1 MYLHVSNARNEA
13 VGPVSDVLGRCSQAH
28 VLVRSARPIPLRPPC
43 LPCSDVAKRKFSV
56 GLDVQSMPLST
67 ALMLRHPVLLAQ
79 VPNVKNV
86 QERSMAGIAGELARL
101 QAAAAAG
108 RLKAED
114 LAGGTLTVSNIGAIG
129 GTYATPLV
137 NVPEVAIVA
146 LGRCPAYPA
155 LEALCL

>member
-1 MYLHVSNARNEA
+1 M
-13 VGPVSDVLGRCSQAH
+13 
-28 VLVRSARPIPLRPPC
+28 I
-43 LPCSDVAKRKFSV
+43 
-56 GLDVQSMPLST
+56 
-67 ALMLRHPVLLAQ
+67 RHPGLLAQ

-86 QERSMAGIAGELARL
+86 QERSVAGIAGELARL